1 MLVTKM
7 NKLKDTVA
15 LALIVLEYLA
25 VVHTSQHFF
34 GTSESVTASIDDKH
48 RVSALKLLHVIKHC
62 IQYEDIVDDDEDER
76 TSYGITD
83 DSNRIDSN
91 A

>member
-7 NKLKDTVA
+7 NKFKVTIA

-25 VVHTSQHFF
+25 VVRTSQYFF
-34 GTSESVTASIDDKH
+34 GTSEYVGASIDVEH
-48 RVSALKLLHVIKHC
+48 RVSAQKLLHVVKDY

-76 TSYGITD
+76 TSYGLTD
-83 DSNRIDSN
+83 DSNRIDSD

>member
-1 MLVTKM
+1 MHKFKVTI
-7 NKLKDTVA
+7 A

-25 VVHTSQHFF
+25 VVHTLQHFI
-34 GTSESVTASIDDKH
+34 GTSQSVGASIDDEH
-48 RVSALKLLHVIKHC
+48 RVSAQKLLHVVKDC

-76 TSYGITD
+76 TSYGLTD
-83 DSNRIDSN
+83 DSNRLDSD

>member
-7 NKLKDTVA
+7 NKFKVTIA
-15 LALIVLEYLA
+15 LAVIVLEYLA
-25 VVHTSQHFF
+25 VVHPSQNFF
-34 GTSESVTASIDDKH
+34 GTSESVGASIDDEH
-48 RVSALKLLHVIKHC
+48 RLSAQKLLHVVKGC

-76 TSYGITD
+76 TSYGLTD
-83 DSNRIDSN
+83 GSNRVDSE

>member
-7 NKLKDTVA
+7 NKFKVAIA

-34 GTSESVTASIDDKH
+34 GTSESVGASIDDEH
-48 RVSALKLLHVIKHC
+48 GVSAQKILHVVKDC
-62 IQYEDIVDDDEDER
+62 IQYEDIVDDDEEER
-76 TSYGITD
+76 TSYGLTD
-83 DSNRIDSN
+83 DSNRIDSY

>member
-1 MLVTKM
+1 M
-7 NKLKDTVA
+7 NKFKVTIA

-25 VVHTSQHFF
+25 VVHPSQHFF
-34 GTSESVTASIDDKH
+34 GSSESVGASIDDEH
-48 RVSALKLLHVIKHC
+48 RVSAQKLLHVVKDC
-62 IQYEDIVDDDEDER
+62 VQYEDIVDDGEDER
-76 TSYGITD
+76 TSYGLTD